1 MADTGPP
8 SPLPRYGNKPVQQ
21 IDVETGAVLAEF
33 SSGSVAAAAF
43 RLTPNEV
50 SDVVGYK
57 KDSVRGYKFQFK
69 YEEHREQ
76 ARSPQPR
83 PVKLKEA
90 EPEVDDED
98 NVEE

>member
-1 MADTGPP
+1 MAETGPP

-21 IDVETGAVLAEF
+21 IDVDTGAVLAEF

-69 YEEHREQ
+69 FEEHRDQ
-76 ARSPQPR
+76 ARNPTPR
-83 PVKLKEA
+83 PVKLKDA
-90 EPEVDDED
+90 EPDGGDGD